1 MAGIFGQVFGFL
13 NDVGEPMQTPQPRR
27 QSRNPGTVARSG
39 HPEEEPRASFNNTG
53 TQNMSGLINN
63 TGYTKGNGN
72 GSIVFGGFNS
82 STNSY

>member
-1 MAGIFGQVFGFL
+1 MAGIVGQLFGFL
-13 NDVGEPMQTPQPRR
+13 NDGGEPMQTTHPRR

-39 HPEEEPRASFNNTG
+39 HTEEEPSASFNNTG